1 MTWIVNDPHALRHFS
16 GEIRAR
22 PQRLPEFSG
31 FENLGHEHLRLTAGL
46 LDYLRPVL
54 PLRLIPSL
62 SEGDFPAVELN
73 LSQFNQIMMSSVSLE
88 TIHKELMS
96 LHERVERIEELIEE
110 RLIGVDEPMADETIL
125 IKEYIKSKEN
135 KNLQLLPLKEVERMS
150 R

>member
-1 MTWIVNDPHALRHFS
+1 
-16 GEIRAR
+16 
-22 PQRLPEFSG
+22 
-31 FENLGHEHLRLTAGL
+31 
-46 LDYLRPVL
+46 
-54 PLRLIPSL
+54 
-62 SEGDFPAVELN
+62 
-73 LSQFNQIMMSSVSLE
+73 MMSSVSLE